1 MAAWSGQFRKPGL
14 ARSADLPELSRVSPS
29 SLERSRLQV
38 ASDRA
43 DPVGAADVLIV
54 TPYNAQ
60 ISEIQ
65 SALADSGQSGFRVG
79 TVDKFR
85 SREGAVVSY
94 SMARAR
100 AIIVASLDLIRGV
113 VPDTASRWCWP
124 TRCAGRGSRAAN
136 GRAFLR
142 LPAGASSRADRQ
154 VNLVGDVMQVVDDHD
169 DA

>member
-113 VPDTASRWCWP
+113 VPDTASRWCCQRAVLGVGVGQLTGALFFACRPVLRREP
-124 TRCAGRGSRAAN
+124 TGR
-136 GRAFLR
+136 
-142 LPAGASSRADRQ
+142 
-154 VNLVGDVMQVVDDHD
+154 
-169 DA
+169 